1 MINVARFAASVFVIG
16 CFSLALASP
25 GSAEGLFGASA
36 RSLPNLGKAGPSV
49 KRQKMVSINAGLLGR
64 LAGTGSARVHTES
77 IEVALFDGKSA
88 KLTAASTTVNDD
100 GTVVWTATA
109 PGEGYAALSIAYG
122 KVVGVIEADGRT
134 YLIDPAGGNDHVLR
148 EVKVSLH
155 KKDRHIDRPEVKGL
169 LNSAPAVGRADAR
182 SGNTNIRLLAAYTA
196 DAKQLLTSGGATMAQ
211 AIDRDIAIVNQG
223 MKSSGIPITIRRAG
237 LKAVSTSYNENTA
250 DPVKPLYDVTS
261 GSNANFPAIRKE
273 RNSVNADLVVLY
285 IRQMPT
291 EYCGVAWVNAPTPMA
306 QFGFAV
312 VDASCGGTV
321 ALAHE
326 LGHAMGLNHDRY
338 VESNETQRVNY
349 GFVSTSGD
357 FRDIMSYPNKCYDQL
372 SKDCDL
378 KVYYSSPGKTINGKK
393 AGRSKDQSDPA
404 DATRWLK
411 QKRDI
416 IAGFR

>member
-1 MINVARFAASVFVIG
+1 MINLARIAASVFVIG
-16 CFSLALASP
+16 CFSMALASP
-25 GSAEGLFGASA
+25 GSAEGLFGTST
-36 RSLPNLGKAGPSV
+36 RSLPDLGKAAPSV
-49 KRQKMVSINAGLLGR
+49 KRQKMVSISGSLLGR
-64 LAGTGSARVHTES
+64 LEGAGRAMETVDVT
-77 IEVALFDGKSA
+77 LFDGKSV
-88 KLTAASTTVNDD
+88 KLAPTGTTVNDD

-109 PGEGYAALSIAYG
+109 PGDGYAAFSIVDG
-122 KVVGVIEADGRT
+122 KMVGVIEADGRT
-134 YLIDPAGGNDHVLR
+134 YLVDPVAGNDHVLR
-148 EVKVSLH
+148 EAKISLH
-155 KKDRHIDRPEVKGL
+155 KKDRHIDRPAVEGL
-169 LNSAPAVGRADAR
+169 LDSAPAVGRAEAR
-182 SGNTNIRLLAAYTA
+182 SGTTKIRLLAAYTA

-223 MKSSGIPITIRRAG
+223 MKSSGIPITIVRAG

-261 GSNANFPAIRKE
+261 GNNANFPAIRSE

-285 IRQMPT
+285 IRQTPT
-291 EYCGVAWVNAPTPMA
+291 EFCGVAWVNAPTPMA
-306 QFGFAV
+306 QYGFAA
-312 VDASCGGTV
+312 VDASCNGTV

-338 VESNETQRVNY
+338 VESSETQRVNY

-393 AGRSKDQSDPA
+393 AGRSKDQSNPA